1 MSATRREARK
11 DLVACFGPNTE
22 AELQGVAESW
32 WSPETQRA
40 LQALTEK
47 LGKKPA
53 SR

>member
-1 MSATRREARK
+1 
-11 DLVACFGPNTE
+11 VACFGPYTE

-32 WSPETQRA
+32 WSPETQSA
-40 LQALTEK
+40 LHALTEK